1 VLTVLSIL
9 GVLAVLFVAAA
20 VATREGPVLAD
31 APVDAADVQLPDGP
45 LQPED
50 LRAVRF
56 ALAVRG
62 YRMDEVDRVIERAAT
77 ELATRDE
84 RIAALATA
92 PAGIS
97 SPARSAVAP
106 PVASVV
112 LKPASASGPAD
123 ASEPSAPDESS
134 ASDESS
140 VPAEPTV
147 LTQTPPPVPAASA
160 PVESDVPADPE
171 PDATTT
177 AEPTIAGELAQ
188 EPVASLLNDPDPEDD
203 DPAATVGSGEE
214 QREPGPDA
222 AATEG
227 VADDAASEAA
237 PDAAPD
243 PAPDPAPDAAPDK
256 APVDAAAPG
265 DDATAVPPPTPPPV
279 EVAVVRTEV
288 APVPTAVRLP
298 AADEDESPAT

>member
-84 RIAALATA
+84 RIAALERTPADASTSATTVA
-92 PAGIS
+92 VD
-97 SPARSAVAP
+97 SPL
-106 PVASVV
+106 ASVV
-112 LKPASASGPAD
+112 LKPAPATPPAGAD
-123 ASEPSAPDESS
+123 EPSAAEPPST
-134 ASDESS
+134 
-140 VPAEPTV
+140 PAEPAEPIVPTG
-147 LTQTPPPVPAASA
+147 TPQPVPAAAA
-160 PVESDVPADPE
+160 PAEPDMSEVPDVPDEPSE
-171 PDATTT
+171 PDTDAAAGLPVV
-177 AEPTIAGELAQ
+177 AEQVSQ

-203 DPAATVGSGEE
+203 CPSASGVPEGEE
-214 QREPGPDA
+214 PDSAPDTPADADSAPDTPADAEA
-222 AATEG
+222 AVDVAP
-227 VADDAASEAA
+227 ADDEARS
-237 PDAAPD
+237 
-243 PAPDPAPDAAPDK
+243 
-256 APVDAAAPG
+256 
-265 DDATAVPPPTPPPV
+265 VPPPPPPPI
-279 EVAVVRTEV
+279 EVALVRTEV

-298 AADEDESPAT
+298 AADEDDSSAT

>member
-20 VATREGPVLAD
+20 VATREGPVLLD

-62 YRMDEVDRVIERAAT
+62 YRMDEVDGVIERAAS
-77 ELATRDE
+77 ELAERDE

-92 PAGIS
+92 PADIS
-97 SPARSAVAP
+97 TPARSAVDS

-112 LKPASASGPAD
+112 LKPASAAVPAGPD
-123 ASEPSAPDESS
+123 HPDGPSEPDTDTDTAE
-134 ASDESS
+134 
-140 VPAEPTV
+140 AEPV
-147 LTQTPPPVPAASA
+147 VA
-160 PVESDVPADPE
+160 EEADR
-171 PDATTT
+171 
-177 AEPTIAGELAQ
+177 
-188 EPVASLLNDPDPEDD
+188 EPVASLLNEPDPEDD
-203 DPAATVGSGEE
+203 DAAVTAVPEE
-214 QREPGPDA
+214 K
-222 AATEG
+222 TE
-227 VADDAASEAA
+227 
-237 PDAAPD
+237 
-243 PAPDPAPDAAPDK
+243 PAPDVPPDGAPVDEAPVDE
-256 APVDAAAPG
+256 APVDAAPA
-265 DDATAVPPPTPPPV
+265 DKDATAVLPPSPPPV

-298 AADEDESPAT
+298 VADEDESPAT